1 MHNFNCLFQNPG
13 HQSAG
18 FHGLSFIL
26 KADNIF
32 LVLCMSNNRELYSK
46 YCKYSDI
53 KTLDSVLFP
62 QEDKLFLF
70 VLGGN

>member
-13 HQSAG
+13 HQSVG

-53 KTLDSVLFP
+53 KTLDSVLSP